1 MAGPRHLKLLKKG
14 SAAWNTWRVKHLEI
28 RPHFGGANLNGAD
41 LSETDLRG
49 ADLNRADLRGA
60 LLSKADLLERRN

>member
-28 RPHFGGANLNGAD
+28 QPHFGGANLNG
-41 LSETDLRG
+41 
-49 ADLNRADLRGA
+49 ADLRGA